1 MKNIIYLS
9 IYTEHEWTL
18 LLLIWIPEKIPKP
31 KDSHHIM
38 YNNNKNKS
46 WIHHYCFFVP
56 GKFVIQYWNSLCIE
70 QYMKGRGGLVWLG
83 FSKESLRKKE
93 NSPKISGASSFIP
106 VLSIQWFFF
115 SVWYLHLIQ
124 TNILFCYL
132 LLVSV
137 FCLLVCLSLWG
148 WVFCSINNSSV
159 RFLCVYVQYV
169 QYVQWLVWIILREEF
184 WSEKKLVVCLFVWW
198 LSGSV
203 FFSFGCW
210 LFMFSPHHP
219 DISKLQSPTQ
229 TIIIGFL
236 FCGFF
241 LSPHWLID
249 WWAKKIGKKV
259 WYPIHHNHVNKMFE
273 EWNEKMNEFLRY
285 HLHYSNENL

>member
-159 RFLCVYVQYV
+159 RFLCVYVQCV
-169 QYVQWLVWIILREEF
+169 QYVQWLVWIILREEL
-184 WSEKKLVVCLFVWW
+184 WSERKLVVCLFVC
-198 LSGSV
+198 LV
-203 FFSFGCW
+203 AIRVRFFSFGCCLF

-219 DISKLQSPTQ
+219 DILKLQSNYHHW
-229 TIIIGFL
+229 IL
-236 FCGFF
+236 VLWF
-241 LSPHWLID
+241 LSFSTLID
-249 WWAKKIGKKV
+249 WLVGEKNWKKSMV
-259 WYPIHHNHVNKMFE
+259 SH
-273 EWNEKMNEFLRY
+273 
-285 HLHYSNENL
+285 SS

>member
-38 YNNNKNKS
+38 YNNNKNKILDSPLLFFCS
-46 WIHHYCFFVP
+46 WY
-56 GKFVIQYWNSLCIE
+56 VIQYWNSVE
-70 QYMKGRGGLVWLG
+70 QYMKGRGGLVWFG
-83 FSKESLRKKE
+83 FSGESLRKKE

-124 TNILFCYL
+124 TNILFML
-132 LLVSV
+132 LTFLVSI

-159 RFLCVYVQYV
+159 RFCVYM
-169 QYVQWLVWIILREEF
+169 F
-184 WSEKKLVVCLFVWW
+184 
-198 LSGSV
+198 SV
-203 FFSFGCW
+203 FS
-210 LFMFSPHHP
+210 MFN
-219 DISKLQSPTQ
+219 
-229 TIIIGFL
+229 G
-236 FCGFF
+236 
-241 LSPHWLID
+241 
-249 WWAKKIGKKV
+249 
-259 WYPIHHNHVNKMFE
+259 
-273 EWNEKMNEFLRY
+273 
-285 HLHYSNENL
+285 